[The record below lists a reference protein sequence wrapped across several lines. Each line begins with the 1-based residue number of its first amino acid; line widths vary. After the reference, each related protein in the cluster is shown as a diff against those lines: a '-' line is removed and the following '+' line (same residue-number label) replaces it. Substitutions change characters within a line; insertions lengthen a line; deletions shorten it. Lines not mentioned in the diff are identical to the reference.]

1 MDAASPIDARTAGRA
16 AAPGT
21 PGTFGTAITAHD
33 SITLAT
39 PFTRDWRTS
48 KFASFGR
55 LTAFLGTE
63 AEGVRSGRRAR
74 YRSPH
79 CPSATGEGRAS

>member
-1 MDAASPIDARTAGRA
+1 MDVVSPIDARTAGRVA
-16 AAPGT
+16 ASGT
-21 PGTFGTAITAHD
+21 FGTFGTAITAHD

-39 PFTRDWRTS
+39 FFTRDWRTS

-55 LTAFLGTE
+55 LAAFLGTG
-63 AEGVRSGRRAR
+63 AENARSGRRAG

-79 CPSATGEGRAS
+79 RPSATGEGRAS